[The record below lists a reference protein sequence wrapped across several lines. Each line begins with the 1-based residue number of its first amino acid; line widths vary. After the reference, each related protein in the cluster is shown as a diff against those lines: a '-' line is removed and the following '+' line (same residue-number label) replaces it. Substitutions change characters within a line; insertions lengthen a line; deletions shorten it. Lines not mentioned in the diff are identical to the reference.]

1 MMHFRSLSIS
11 PTSTVF
17 FLERTRVALWRS
29 LPGLALSAV
38 LAAGGMAL
46 GSLSWLQHYGL
57 SALALAILL
66 GMVVGNTVYP
76 CVASQCGS
84 GVNISKQNLLRTGI
98 VLYGFR
104 LTLQDIGRVGMA
116 GVLIDT
122 LVLCSSFGLAYLVG
136 TRWLKLDTKTT
147 MLIGAGSSICG
158 AAAVMATEPVL
169 QARAEQVS
177 VAVATVVVFG
187 TLSIFLYP
195 ALFELNQQWHV
206 VADGANS
213 FGMYIGSTVHEVAQ
227 VVAAAHA
234 VGAQAQDTAV
244 ITKMVRVMMLA
255 PFLLM
260 LSASLARDRAKGR
273 SGRYRAAGAAGKSTI
288 TLPWFAF
295 AFVAVVAF
303 NSLHWLPPSAIE
315 LVTTI
320 DTVALAM
327 AMAAL
332 GLTTHVSAVRR
343 AGIKPLF
350 LALML
355 FGWLVV
361 GGALI
366 NRYVV
371 AWMQS
376 RVNT

>member
-1 MMHFRSLSIS
+1 MTHSRSLS
-11 PTSTVF
+11 TSLTGAAF
-17 FLERTRVALWRS
+17 FFERARGALWRS
-29 LPGLALSAV
+29 LPGLVLSAV
-38 LAAGGMAL
+38 LAAGGMVL
-46 GSLSWLQHYGL
+46 GSLRWLQHFGL
-57 SALALAILL
+57 SALTLAILL
-66 GMVVGNTVYP
+66 GMVLGNTVYP
-76 CVASQCGS
+76 RVAVTCGA
-84 GVNISKQNLLRTGI
+84 GVQVSKQNLLRLGI

-122 LVLCSSFGLAYLVG
+122 LVLCSSFGLAYLLG
-136 TRWLKLDTKTT
+136 TRWLKLDPKTT

-169 QARAEQVS
+169 RARAEQVS

-195 ALFELNQQWHV
+195 VLFELNQHWHV
-206 VADGANS
+206 LADGGNG

-227 VVAAAHA
+227 VVAAAQM

-260 LSASLARDRAKGR
+260 LSAWVARNRAKRHPDQHHTVGT
-273 SGRYRAAGAAGKSTI
+273 AEKSTI
-288 TLPWFAF
+288 TLPWFAL

-303 NSLHWLPPSAIE
+303 NSLHWLPTSVIE
-315 LVTTI
+315 VMTTI
-320 DTVALAM
+320 DTMALAM

-332 GLTTHVSAVRR
+332 GLATQVSAVRQ
-343 AGIKPLF
+343 AGIKPLL
-350 LALML
+350 LAWIL

-366 NRYVV
+366 NRCVV
-371 AWMQS
+371 DW
-376 RVNT
+376 VY